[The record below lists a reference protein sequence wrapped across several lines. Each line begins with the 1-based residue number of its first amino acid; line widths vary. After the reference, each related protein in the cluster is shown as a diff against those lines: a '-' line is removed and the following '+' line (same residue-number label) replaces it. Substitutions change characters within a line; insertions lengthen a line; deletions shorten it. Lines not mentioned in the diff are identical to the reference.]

1 MSAYKTLL
9 IENEQL
15 REIVIDAQNE
25 IDKLVE
31 FLEYTPEPVNKQEVI
46 LRLGWL
52 DLPPL
57 SE

>member
-1 MSAYKTLL
+1 MSAYKYLL
-9 IENEQL
+9 NEIDQL
-15 REIVIDAQNE
+15 REIITEAQNE

-31 FLEYTPEPVNKQEVI
+31 FLEYAKEPVNKEEII

-57 SE
+57 SD

>member
-1 MSAYKTLL
+1 MSAYKNLL

-25 IDKLVE
+25 MDTLVE
-31 FLEYTPEPVNKQEVI
+31 FLEYGPEVFNKEDVI
-46 LRLGWL
+46 TRLCWL

-57 SE
+57 AD